1 MLCKFW
7 GAPGFILKSVMVFY
21 NSMEDFYDT
30 FEYETLQ
37 EEMALEMAAEAL
49 VEQNILDYADQESDD
64 CDYYDDDPYDEWG
77 EVENREM
84 LGIEAYSHWNEEA
97 AHMWWMEEGRHQ

>member
-1 MLCKFW
+1 
-7 GAPGFILKSVMVFY
+7 
-21 NSMEDFYDT
+21 MEDFYDT
-30 FEYETLQ
+30 YEYETLQ
-37 EEMALEMAAEAL
+37 DEMALEMAAEAL
-49 VEQNILDYADQESDD
+49 VEQNILNYADQESEEDEDEFWDD
-64 CDYYDDDPYDEWG
+64 GPYDEWG